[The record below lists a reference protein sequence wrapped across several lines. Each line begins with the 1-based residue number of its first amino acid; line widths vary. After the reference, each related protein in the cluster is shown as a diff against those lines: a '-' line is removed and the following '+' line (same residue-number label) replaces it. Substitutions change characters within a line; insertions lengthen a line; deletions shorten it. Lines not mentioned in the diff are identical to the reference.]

1 MHSLGI
7 EHHAIHCPSV
17 GHAALAV
24 PAAIVAIC
32 ARSRRLIGA
41 RRLSSRE
48 QITTCWRNR
57 GKDFD
62 GVITQMSLL
71 AAQRNEKFAGSQQL
85 DFLSRYI
92 VQVGSELP
100 FGFGSRLNVIRR
112 EDLDRPFAV
121 SWLGVPTKQARATA

>member
-1 MHSLGI
+1 MQYIVPLLVI
-7 EHHAIHCPSV
+7 
-17 GHAALAV
+17 AALAV

-41 RRLSSRE
+41 EAVEFARANYDMLAE
-48 QITTCWRNR
+48 Q

-71 AAQRNEKFAGSQQL
+71 AAQRNEKFAGNRAKL